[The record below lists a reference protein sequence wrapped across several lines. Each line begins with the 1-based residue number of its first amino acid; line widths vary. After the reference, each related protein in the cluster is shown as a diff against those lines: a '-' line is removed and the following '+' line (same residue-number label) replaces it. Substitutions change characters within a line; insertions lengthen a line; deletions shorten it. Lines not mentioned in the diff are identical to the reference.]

1 VQLTQRAKGLVFT
14 LSGVALLIPDALALR
29 LSGLENWNAVF
40 WRSLLSGLMM
50 LAILLLL
57 RRQQR
62 PAATM
67 ALGPTGI
74 ILTVFITFSSI
85 GFVLSLMYTSVANTL
100 IILALAPMFSAFYD
114 RLFRQQ
120 RLALRTWL
128 AIGCCLCGV
137 AVLVADGFNSGNQ
150 LGNVLA
156 LITAIMLGVEFS
168 LMASVPHQQIWPA
181 LGLGYLVAAIVAAL
195 LSLLAATSLSLTGAN
210 LIAVA
215 AMGLV
220 IIPFA
225 FMLISQGPRYLPA
238 PEVAMLMM
246 LETVC
251 APFLVW
257 MVLGEDPGRY
267 ALIGGALVIGTLV
280 WHSALDL
287 IQERRNLAKT
297 ALAAKTLAADQ
308 STTTGEGTGSR

>member
-1 VQLTQRAKGLVFT
+1 MQLTQRGKGLALT

-29 LSGLENWNAVF
+29 LSGLEDWNAVF
-40 WRSLLSGLMM
+40 WRSLLSGMVMLM
-50 LAILLLL
+50 ILLLS
-57 RRQQR
+57 RRQR
-62 PAATM
+62 APSTAMT
-67 ALGPTGI
+67 LGASGF
-74 ILTVFITFSSI
+74 ILTACIAVASI

-100 IILALAPMFSAFYD
+100 IILALAPMFSALYD
-114 RLFRQQ
+114 RLFRHQ

-128 AIGCCLCGV
+128 AIVCCLCGV
-137 AVLVADGFNSGNQ
+137 IILVADGFNSGSQ
-150 LGNVLA
+150 LGNLLA
-156 LITAIMLGVEFS
+156 LMTAILLGIEFS
-168 LMASVPHQQIWPA
+168 LMASVPHQQLWPA
-181 LGLGYLVAAIVAAL
+181 LGLGYLLAALIAAL
-195 LSLLAATSLSLTGAN
+195 LSLLTATTLSLAGAN
-210 LIAVA
+210 LVAVA

-257 MVLGEDPGRY
+257 VVLDEDPGRY
-267 ALIGGALVIGTLV
+267 ALIGGALVIGTLI

-287 IQERRNLAKT
+287 IQERRSQAKLSDH
-297 ALAAKTLAADQ
+297 ALSARR
-308 STTTGEGTGSR
+308 S